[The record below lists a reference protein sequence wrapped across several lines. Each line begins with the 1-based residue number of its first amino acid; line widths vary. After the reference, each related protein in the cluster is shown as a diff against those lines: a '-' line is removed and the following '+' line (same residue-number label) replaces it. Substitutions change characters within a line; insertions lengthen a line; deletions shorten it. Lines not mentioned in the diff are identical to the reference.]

1 MLQMIALYLSLI
13 MALYLFVFSYI
24 EGIKIANAEEKV
36 HGGTFIFSVVG
47 AFIFSGLTSLLYTY

>member
-1 MLQMIALYLSLI
+1 MIALYLSLI